1 MLKAKYTYCNYCDML
16 CGVKVKWLKSN
27 KILEN
32 IKFIDHN
39 IRLQFVSEKLIGR
52 IRCFVI

>member
-1 MLKAKYTYCNYCDML
+1 M
-16 CGVKVKWLKSN
+16 VKIK

-39 IRLQFVSEKLIGR
+39 IRLHFVSEKLIGR